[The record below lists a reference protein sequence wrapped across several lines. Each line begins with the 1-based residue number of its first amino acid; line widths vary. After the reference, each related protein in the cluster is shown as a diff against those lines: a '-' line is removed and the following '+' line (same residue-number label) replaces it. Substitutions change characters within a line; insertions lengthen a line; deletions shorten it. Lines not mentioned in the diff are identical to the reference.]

1 MNLKQALYIQ
11 TIAREGGV
19 TAAAK
24 KLYISQPSLS
34 QMLRQIESELGV
46 PLFERGS
53 LPLRPTYAGERY
65 LHAAQVILSA
75 NEALENELR
84 EIRQENGG
92 RLRLGISM
100 QRSAHLL
107 PRVLPGFS
115 KAYPNVRLELREGGS
130 ALLERLVLEGQVDLA
145 LATTESSA
153 PGISYELIQRETIG
167 ILAGADSPLAR
178 RLPPGTPIQL
188 EQAADCSFVSL
199 KQGHNIR
206 VIQDRLF
213 QAQGLQ
219 PSIFL
224 ETDSMEAARQM
235 TVQCGCC
242 MLCSDSYPM
251 GTRSAFY
258 PLEGYENHRHFYA
271 CSRTD
276 HPLPRYVADF
286 IHMVRESMLQH

>member
-100 QRSAHLL
+100 QRSPTCCPGCCPASPKPIPTCVWSCGKGAAPCWNGWCWRDRWIWLWPPPSPPRRASPTSSFSGRPSASWPGGQSPGPPSPAGHTHSTGAGGGLLLCLPEAGPQHPGHSGPALPVPGPAALHLSGDRQHGGR
-107 PRVLPGFS
+107 PADDG
-115 KAYPNVRLELREGGS
+115 AVRLLY
-130 ALLERLVLEGQVDLA
+130 ALLRQLPHGDPERLL
-145 LATTESSA
+145 S
-153 PGISYELIQRETIG
+153 PG
-167 ILAGADSPLAR
+167 
-178 RLPPGTPIQL
+178 RL
-188 EQAADCSFVSL
+188 
-199 KQGHNIR
+199 
-206 VIQDRLF
+206 
-213 QAQGLQ
+213 
-219 PSIFL
+219 
-224 ETDSMEAARQM
+224 
-235 TVQCGCC
+235 
-242 MLCSDSYPM
+242 
-251 GTRSAFY
+251 
-258 PLEGYENHRHFYA
+258 
-271 CSRTD
+271 
-276 HPLPRYVADF
+276 
-286 IHMVRESMLQH
+286 